1 MGRLRHEVN
10 TSTYGGRFAV
20 RLKTLRE
27 KTGMTVEELAEK
39 TGVPIATLYSW
50 ENASRSPVNDD
61 LLNVAK
67 GLKVSVRNLL
77 PKE

>member
-1 MGRLRHEVN
+1 MPRPRNTVD
-10 TSTYGGRFAV
+10 TSTYSGRFAA
-20 RLKTLRE
+20 RMRALRE
-27 KTGMTVEELAEK
+27 KTGMTIPELAEK
-39 TGVPIATLYSW
+39 TGVSVATLYSW

-67 GLKVSVRNLL
+67 GLNVNVRNLL

>member
-1 MGRLRHEVN
+1 MRALW
-10 TSTYGGRFAV
+10 
-20 RLKTLRE
+20 E
-27 KTGMTVEELAEK
+27 KTGLTMEELADK
-39 TGVPIATLYSW
+39 TGVSIATLYSW

-67 GLKVSVRNLL
+67 VLNVNVRNLL